1 MSGLVEL
8 LPGLRLDPVS
18 GPRPHTLATDPADE
32 LAERFGEIAATAVHP
47 LEVVAA
53 IEADG
58 LTDSQIQQRY
68 GRRDAFELGEEL
80 FSRAHGE
87 AGDAG
92 ADAAVP
98 NTRNAANAASA
109 TDAARAAKVSKNLP
123 SRFRSVGASAWDVS
137 APRCALRGVLFALP
151 GLAYLLYRPPHGL
164 DGSIGAALLLS
175 WGWSQAVAHLAYLRR
190 GQEDQVGAAAFLL
203 LGGAAGVVLAPLAAS
218 VMPGATAPTVAYA
231 AGQALYFAAATALL
245 VLGRERLLLR
255 ALTPVVLGAVW
266 VVVSRRLGGAP
277 PRWAGAGLILLAL
290 ALALT
295 AGWQETVPTLRSGRA
310 DHARVRVS
318 RSEWWQAAGAGVFGL
333 GVAVLTLAQIGST
346 TLALTLSMGGAEWFL
361 ARCRATTELALSRT
375 GSKRRFHR
383 LVLSALVRCLCG
395 YLVLVAA
402 LVAATALLWPEA
414 GGPGLVALAALAA
427 AIWSAQLLQSLGLL
441 GRATIAV
448 ATAGAAVVVAR
459 AAGVPA
465 GAAQSTVSAVAALV
479 LLLATAQAVGTA
491 TRHR

>member
-8 LPGLRLDPVS
+8 LPGLRLEPVS
-18 GPRPHTLATDPADE
+18 GPRLPTVAADPADE
-32 LAERFGEIAATAVHP
+32 LAERFGELVATSVHP

-53 IEADG
+53 IEAEG
-58 LTDSQIQQRY
+58 LTDQQIQQRY

-80 FSRAHGE
+80 FRQAHGE
-87 AGDAG
+87 PGDAG
-92 ADAAVP
+92 DHGAAPNARDAP
-98 NTRNAANAASA
+98 NAPNARKAP
-109 TDAARAAKVSKNLP
+109 KELP
-123 SRFRSVGASAWDVS
+123 RRLHSVGASAWDVS

-164 DGSIGAALLLS
+164 DGSIRAALLLS
-175 WGWSQAVAHLAYLRR
+175 WGWSQAVAHLSYLRR
-190 GQEDQVGAAAFLL
+190 GQGDPVGAAAFLVR
-203 LGGAAGVVLAPLAAS
+203 GGAAGVVLAPLAAA

-231 AGQALYFAAATALL
+231 AGQALYFAAATTLL
-245 VLGRERLLLR
+245 VLGRERRLLG
-255 ALTPVVLGAVW
+255 ALTPVALGAVW
-266 VVVSRRLGGAP
+266 VVVSRRLGDEP
-277 PRWAGAGLILLAL
+277 PRWVGATLIMLAL
-290 ALALT
+290 GLALWS
-295 AGWQETVPTLRSGRA
+295 GWQETVPMLRPVRA
-310 DHARVRVS
+310 DNVRLGLS
-318 RSEWWQAAGAGVFGL
+318 RSEWWQAAAAGVFGL

-346 TLALTLSMGGAEWFL
+346 TVALTLSMGGAEWFL

-395 YLVLVAA
+395 YLLLVAA
-402 LVAATALLWPEA
+402 LVAATALLWPGA
-414 GGPGLVALAALAA
+414 GGPGVVALAALAA

-448 ATAGAAVVVAR
+448 AAAGAAVLAAR

-465 GAAQSTVSAVAALV
+465 GVAQSTVSAVAAFV